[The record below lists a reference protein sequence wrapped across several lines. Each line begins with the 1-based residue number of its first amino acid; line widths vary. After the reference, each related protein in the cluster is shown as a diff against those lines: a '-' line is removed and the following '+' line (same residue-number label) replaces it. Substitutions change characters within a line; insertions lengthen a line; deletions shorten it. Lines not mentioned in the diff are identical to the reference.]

1 MRARCKLPMKQGGA
15 LMSYEMFTHEWAV
28 ACGDQIRANEDY
40 RKAARN
46 WKWPMILTMKADAD
60 LDLPERSVYLDLFE
74 GDCREARAA
83 RPADLEQASYIISAD
98 PKTWKKVLDG
108 DLEPIPGL
116 MRGKLKLD
124 KGGLVSLLPYVTA
137 AKEMV
142 SSVANVDT
150 RFPEGL

>member
-1 MRARCKLPMKQGGA
+1 
-15 LMSYEMFTHEWAV
+15 MSYEMFTHEWAV

-40 RKAARN
+40 RKAART
-46 WKWPMILTMKADAD
+46 WKWPMVLTMKADPK
-60 LDLPERSVYLDLFE
+60 LGLPERSVYLDLFE

-83 RPADLEQASYIISAD
+83 QQGDLERAHYIISAD
-98 PKTWKKVLDG
+98 PRTWKRVLDR

-124 KGGLVSLLPYVTA
+124 KGGLVSLLPYVGA

-142 SSVANVDT
+142 ASAANVDT
-150 RFPEGL
+150 RYPAGL

>member
-1 MRARCKLPMKQGGA
+1 
-15 LMSYEMFTHEWAV
+15 MSYEMFTHEWAV

-40 RKAARN
+40 RKAAHA
-46 WKWPMILTMKADAD
+46 WKWPLVLTMKADPR
-60 LDLPERSVYLDLFE
+60 LGLLERSVYLDLFE

-83 RPADLEQASYIISAD
+83 QPGDLERAQYIISAD
-98 PKTWKKVLDG
+98 PQTWKRVLER

-124 KGGLVSLLPYVTA
+124 KGGLVSLLPYVGA

-142 SSVANVDT
+142 AAAANVDT
-150 RFPEGL
+150 RYPAGL